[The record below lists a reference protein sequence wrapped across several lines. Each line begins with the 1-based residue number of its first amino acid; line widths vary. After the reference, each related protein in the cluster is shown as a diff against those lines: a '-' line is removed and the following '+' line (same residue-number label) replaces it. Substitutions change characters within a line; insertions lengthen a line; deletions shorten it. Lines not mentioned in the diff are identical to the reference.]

1 MKETKVMVFC
11 ICFLI
16 VCAIP
21 SGIHGAIKLT
31 DNFSLYGFI
40 KLDVHYQDSGMNSIV
55 APRYAA
61 PGEGNLALTA
71 MNTRFGFKWEA
82 PKPCKGWTIGA
93 QLEWD
98 LFDGASANQMK
109 FRTRHANFTLKKGS
123 SNFLFGQFWDLFAPL
138 GPTTL
143 MTNGYLWQVGNV
155 GFRRAQMRY
164 TYSSERFSF
173 GASIN
178 DPTSDGARE
187 TKVPIFESRLGVS
200 FAPGKTIGVS
210 AAYGKERNGAGT
222 PLQTDVTIM
231 GVCLDWNLRFTPFTI
246 IGEFATG
253 ENLKNFLSRA
263 NVYVDNIG
271 LKFDGKKVNS
281 FWGQIVYSKKC
292 SFWVGYSFE
301 NFTDTSQLAT
311 LELKDV
317 ACIFAGIK
325 CALCDGVSF
334 GLEYA
339 HFISKYY
346 LGTVDDKTNQLIAS
360 FIYSF

>member
-1 MKETKVMVFC
+1 MKKTKVMVFC
-11 ICFLI
+11 TCFLI
-16 VCAIP
+16 AVFIP

-31 DNFSLYGFI
+31 DQFSVYGFI
-40 KLDVHYQDSGMNSIV
+40 KLDAHYQDSGMNSII
-55 APRYAA
+55 APRYAQ

-82 PKPCKGWTIGA
+82 SKPCKGWTIGA

-123 SNFLFGQFWDLFAPL
+123 SIFLFGQFWDLFAPL

-164 TYSSERFSF
+164 TYASKNISF

-178 DPTSDGARE
+178 DPTSDGARA
-187 TKVPIFESRLGVS
+187 TQMPILESRLGVS
-200 FAPGKTIGVS
+200 LTPNKTIGVS
-210 AAYGKERNGAGT
+210 VAYGKERNGAGT
-222 PLQTDVTIM
+222 PLETDVNIM
-231 GVCLDWNLRFTPFTI
+231 GVCLDWDLGFPPLTLK
-246 IGEFATG
+246 GEFTTG

-263 NVYVDNIG
+263 QVYENTAAH
-271 LKFDGKKVNS
+271 KFDGKKVNS
-281 FWGQIVYSKKC
+281 FWGQLLYSKKC
-292 SFWVGYSFE
+292 TLWVGYSFE
-301 NFTDTSQLAT
+301 NFTDTAQLGSM
-311 LELKDV
+311 ELKDV
-317 ACIFAGIK
+317 ACIFAGIQ
-325 CALCDGVSF
+325 CGLCSGVSF

>member
-1 MKETKVMVFC
+1 MKKTKLMVFC
-11 ICFLI
+11 TCFLI
-16 VCAIP
+16 ACAIP
-21 SGIHGAIKLT
+21 FSLHGAIKLT
-31 DNFSLYGFI
+31 DQFSVYGFI
-40 KLDVHYQDSGMNSIV
+40 KLDVHYQDSGMNSII
-55 APRYAA
+55 APRYAK

-71 MNTRFGFKWEA
+71 MNTRFGFKWEGG
-82 PKPCKGWTIGA
+82 KICRGWKIGA

-109 FRTRHANFTLKKGS
+109 FRTRHANFTLTNGS
-123 SNFLFGQFWDLFAPL
+123 SKFLFGQFWDLFAPL

-164 TYSSERFSF
+164 TYSSEKFSF

-178 DPTSDGARE
+178 DPTSDGARA
-187 TKVPIFESRLGVS
+187 TKMPIFESRLGLTLV
-200 FAPGKTIGVS
+200 PGKTIGVS
-210 AAYGKERNGAGT
+210 AAYGKERNGADT
-222 PLQTDVTIM
+222 PLETDVTIM
-231 GVCLDWNLRFTPFTI
+231 GVCLDWNLSFPPITLK
-246 IGEFATG
+246 GEFSTG

-263 NVYVDNIG
+263 HVYEDMAAV
-271 LKFDGKKVNS
+271 KFDGKKVNS
-281 FWGQIVYSKKC
+281 FWGQILYSKKC

-301 NFTDTSQLAT
+301 NFTDTSQLWA

-317 ACIFAGIK
+317 SCIFAGIK
-325 CALCDGVSF
+325 CVLCDGASF

-339 HFISKYY
+339 HFISEYY
-346 LGTVDDKTNQLIAS
+346 LGPANDKTNQIIAS